1 MIKKILFQLHWLLGI
16 SAGLVLAL
24 MGVTGASLSYQ
35 DELLRLFN
43 PGVVSVVPAQ
53 DARALTP
60 DELLGRLREQLPQ
73 RTVLGLTL
81 SAAAAAA
88 AAAADA
94 AKVNV
99 SGGGPRGETLYADPY
114 SGELLGAARGAGLF
128 QFMMQLHR
136 WLAIGDAGKP
146 ITGAATLALLILC
159 LSGLYLRWPRQAGNW
174 RAWLTLD
181 WRRSGRGFLWDL
193 HAVAGTWVLL
203 AYLLAAL
210 TGLYWSYEWYRN
222 GVHALAGEP
231 APQHGGPGGRRGP
244 PPQASAQAETPRAP
258 VSIDP
263 LWSAFR
269 HAVQD
274 DYRVANLRLPERAGQ
289 PLQVIYLPLA
299 AEHGRAFN
307 RLSLDTSGKLLQ
319 HERYADKSDV
329 QQLLASVY
337 PLHTGDYFG
346 QAGRILML
354 LASLGMPLFFVTG
367 WQLYLGR
374 RRQRRAARAGRL
386 PLDGASGNGQPW
398 LIGFASQNGFAE
410 QLAWRTA
417 GQLQAAGATVQVRS
431 LAQLDEQA
439 LRRAGRALFV
449 VSTFGD
455 GEAPDSARGFARR
468 VLGGEFDLGHLE
480 YALLG
485 LGDRQYQRFCGFARQ
500 LHDWLQGQGARTL
513 FAPLEVDNGDA
524 TTLQR
529 WHAQLGG
536 LTGSTPAVADEPGFA
551 EWTLL
556 ARECLNPD
564 SAAAPLWRL
573 AFAVPA
579 GQRWAAGD
587 LVEIRPPQ
595 AGALPRSY
603 SIASLAAEGVL
614 ELLVR
619 LQRHAD
625 DSPGLCSGWLGEQLE
640 VGATASLRLRRN
652 SAFHL
657 PEDDRPLLLIG
668 NGSGLAGLRSLLRER
683 AWRGQAR
690 NWLIFGERSAAH
702 DFLCRDE
709 LLAWQAGDH
718 LQRLDLAFSRDQ
730 AHKVYVQD
738 RLREAASEL
747 QAWLA
752 DGAAIYVCGS
762 RQGMGEGVE
771 RVLGELLGE
780 RQLAALR
787 ESGRYRRDLY

>member
-1 MIKKILFQLHWLLGI
+1 MVKKILFQLHWLLGI

-35 DELLRLFN
+35 DELLRLLN
-43 PGVVSVVPAQ
+43 PGVMNVEPALG
-53 DARALTP
+53 ARPLSP
-60 DELLGRLREQLPQ
+60 DELVARLGEQLPQ
-73 RTVLGLTL
+73 RQVLGLTF
-81 SAAAAAA
+81 SV
-88 AAAADA
+88 DA
-94 AKVNV
+94 LDAVKVNV

-114 SGELLGAARGAGLF
+114 RGDVLGAARGAGFF

-146 ITGAATLALLILC
+146 ITGAATLALVFLC

-203 AYLLAAL
+203 AYLLASL

-231 APQHGGPGGRRGP
+231 APQHGGPGKRRGP
-244 PPQASAQAETPRAP
+244 PPQGQAQAEAPRPP

-263 LWSAFR
+263 LWMAFR
-269 HAVQD
+269 HEVED
-274 DYRVANLRLPERAGQ
+274 DYRLANLRLPERAGQ
-289 PLQVIYLPLA
+289 PLQVMYLPEA
-299 AEHGRAFN
+299 AAHGRAFN
-307 RLSLDTSGKLLQ
+307 RLNLGASGKVLQ
-319 HERYADKSDV
+319 HERYSDKSGV

-346 QAGRILML
+346 QPGRILML
-354 LASLGMPLFFVTG
+354 LASLSMPLFFITG

-374 RRQRRAARAGRL
+374 RRQRRAARAGREAL
-386 PLDGASGNGQPW
+386 KTLSGNNSQPW

-410 QLAWRTA
+410 QLAWQTA

-431 LAQLDEQA
+431 LAQLDAQA
-439 LRRAGRALFV
+439 LRGAERALFV

-468 VLGGEFDLGHLE
+468 VLAGEFDLRHLE

-485 LGDRQYQRFCGFARQ
+485 LGDRQYQRFCGFGRQ
-500 LHDWLQGQGARTL
+500 LHDWLQGQGARSL
-513 FAPLEVDNGDA
+513 FAPVEVDSGDHSA
-524 TTLQR
+524 LQR
-529 WHAQLGG
+529 WRTQLGE
-536 LTGSTPAVADEPGFA
+536 LTGSTPPEAPAEPGFA
-551 EWTLL
+551 AWTL
-556 ARECLNPD
+556 RERQWLNPG
-564 SAAAPLWRL
+564 SAAAPVWRL
-573 AFAVPA
+573 AFQVPA
-579 GQRWAAGD
+579 GQRWEAGD
-587 LVEIRPPQ
+587 LVEILLPQ
-595 AGALPRSY
+595 AGARPRSY
-603 SIASLAAEGVL
+603 SIASLSEDGAL

-619 LQRHAD
+619 LHIAAD
-625 DSPGLCSGWLGEQLE
+625 GTPGLCSGWLCVQLAE
-640 VGATASLRLRRN
+640 GATAPLRLRRN
-652 SAFHL
+652 SGFQL

-668 NGSGLAGLRSLLRER
+668 NGTGLASLRSLLRER
-683 AWRGQAR
+683 ARRGQAR
-690 NWLIFGERSAAH
+690 NWLIFGERTAAH

-709 LLAWQAGDH
+709 LLAWQTGGH

-730 AHKVYVQD
+730 AGKVYVQD
-738 RLREAASEL
+738 RLRAAADEL
-747 QAWLA
+747 RAWLA

-762 RQGMGEGVE
+762 LAGMGEGVDA
-771 RVLGELLGE
+771 VLRELLGE
-780 RQLAALR
+780 AALA
-787 ESGRYRRDLY
+787 ELQDSGRYRRDLY